1 MKRRWEERQREG
13 RTDSKVGEREG
24 GVESQRSAEA
34 WLKVKY
40 LV

>member
-24 GVESQRSAEA
+24 GKSQRSAEA